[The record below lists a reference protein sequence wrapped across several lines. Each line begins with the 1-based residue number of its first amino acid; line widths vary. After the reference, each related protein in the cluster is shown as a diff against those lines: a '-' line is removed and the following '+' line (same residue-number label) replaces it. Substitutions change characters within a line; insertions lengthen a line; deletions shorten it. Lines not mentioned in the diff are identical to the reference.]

1 MSPAA
6 ESTGVSAKAGAFDT
20 ATLFVADKAQSAE
33 AANTVATLA
42 KKEGVEFF
50 GAIKLNEALVK
61 VSYSFDRGSGCA
73 RVERRSWTGGKRRAG
88 AGVEDGSNWG

>member
-20 ATLFVADKAQSAE
+20 ASLFAADKAASAE
-33 AANTVATLA
+33 AATTLATLA

-50 GAIKLNEALVK
+50 GVIGLNQAIIN
-61 VSYSFDRGSGCA
+61 VSLRLILCSVASA
-73 RVERRSWTGGKRRAG
+73 ET
-88 AGVEDGSNWG
+88 GSNLAPIEMLIYRP

>member
-20 ATLFVADKAQSAE
+20 ASLFVADKAQSAE

-61 VSYSFDRGSGCA
+61 VSYSFNLQLGCAKCDRGD
-73 RVERRSWTGGKRRAG
+73 WMGGERRAG
-88 AGVEDGSNWG
+88 AGV